1 MDKNLLK
8 LAILKLLQP
17 GISQDILKS
26 SFFKTVKRATYQV
39 SVCKILVLVLS
50 FVLKLNTGGSKKVT
64 FAALTVYKPET

>member
-8 LAILKLLQP
+8 LAILKLFQP

-50 FVLKLNTGGSKKVT
+50 FVLKLNTGGSKVT